1 MNIEQ
6 IKSTR
11 REKGLSLRDVSD
23 KTGIS
28 IATLS
33 RIENGSNVSYKTVAK
48 LTEFLKEQ
56 EKPTK

>member
-11 REKGLSLRDVSD
+11 REKGLSLRDVSG

-33 RIENGSNVSYKTVAK
+33 RIENGGNVSYKTVAK
-48 LTEFLKEQ
+48 LTEFLKDQ